1 MNIDFE
7 ALLAQSPNPYVV
19 LDPDLV
25 LVWMNEAYLRATM
38 RRREDIIGRS
48 MFDAFPSD
56 PESESHLLLKHSL
69 ERVLETGER
78 DELALIRYDI
88 RNPDQS
94 MDARYWSATH
104 SPILGADGKV
114 AFVLQHT
121 VDVTELHELRSL
133 RDGAALVERANA
145 VQARNR
151 DLAEESEQL
160 RNLLEKAP
168 GFVGVLSGPSHIF
181 IMANEAY
188 RRLVGER
195 DLVGHAVADALPEVV
210 EQGFIDLLDQVH
222 ASRNAHVALRQK
234 VTLRNAPTGESQ
246 NRFLDFIYQPIF
258 TDSGEVSGVL
268 VQGQDVTDQIE
279 AEEHQ
284 KRLINELNH
293 RVKNTLAVVQGL
305 ATQSFTKSPTPADG
319 LRAFTA
325 RLAALSAA
333 HNLLTRANWEAARLD
348 DVLRAGIEAT
358 AGFHQE
364 RFRMSGPAVTL
375 QPQVA
380 TSVAMLVHELSTNA
394 LKHGALAS
402 PEGWVDIRWSIAASD
417 TGRELAFDWSEQGG
431 PRIDTPARRGFGTR
445 LIERGFASD
454 RASSVSMAFPP
465 TGLQCRIVAHIE
477 ADAA

>member
-1 MNIDFE
+1 
-7 ALLAQSPNPYVV
+7 
-19 LDPDLV
+19 
-25 LVWMNEAYLRATM
+25 
-38 RRREDIIGRS
+38 
-48 MFDAFPSD
+48 
-56 PESESHLLLKHSL
+56 
-69 ERVLETGER
+69 
-78 DELALIRYDI
+78 
-88 RNPDQS
+88 
-94 MDARYWSATH
+94 
-104 SPILGADGKV
+104 
-114 AFVLQHT
+114 VLQHT
-121 VDVTELHELRSL
+121 VDVTELHSLRSL
-133 RDGAALVERANA
+133 RDGASLVERANA

-168 GFVGVLSGPSHIF
+168 GFVGVLSGPTHIF

-195 DLVGHAVADALPEVV
+195 DLVGYSVAEALPEVV

-222 ASRNAHVALRQK
+222 SSRNAHVALRQK
-234 VTLRNAPTGESQ
+234 VALRNAPSGESQ
-246 NRFLDFIYQPIF
+246 DRFLDFIYQPIF

-268 VQGQDVTDQIE
+268 VQGHDVSDQVE

-293 RVKNTLAVVQGL
+293 RVKNTLAIVQSL
-305 ATQSFTKSPTPADG
+305 AMQSFRKSPTPADG
-319 LRAFTA
+319 LTAFTA

-333 HNLLTRANWEAARLD
+333 HNLLTRANWEAASLD

-358 AGFHQE
+358 AGFHRG

-394 LKHGALAS
+394 LRYGALAS
-402 PEGWVDIRWSIAASD
+402 SDGWVDIRWSIAANGM
-417 TGRELAFDWSEQGG
+417 GRELAFDWSEQGG
-431 PRIDTPARRGFGTR
+431 PRIEAPVRRGFGTR

-454 RASSVSMAFPP
+454 KASSVSMTFPP
-465 TGLQCRIVAHIE
+465 SGLQCRIVAHIAGE
-477 ADAA
+477 AA